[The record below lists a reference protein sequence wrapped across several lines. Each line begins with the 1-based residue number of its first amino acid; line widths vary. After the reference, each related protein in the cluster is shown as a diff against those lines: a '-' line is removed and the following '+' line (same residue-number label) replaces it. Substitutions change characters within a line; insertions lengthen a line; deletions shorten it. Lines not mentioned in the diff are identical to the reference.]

1 MQKEEV
7 QFRPQLL
14 KFEEIIK
21 ELNGRN
27 MKKANKLIA
36 NFSKS
41 KFPKGCPP
49 FLQTAKALELLF
61 EDKYREAVNSARAI
75 EKLQPTNE
83 QIVDILYL
91 IFDLSSREQDSHS
104 LLVRLNKK
112 FPQNLE
118 HMINLLY
125 LNLSLQK
132 FAEAQ
137 MVAMSFFKHAKSPAA
152 TMVLATCCYLRAK
165 KENSMVSY
173 KLAIGFL
180 DKVDEPFA
188 DTVTMKAK
196 SMIELGN
203 VKEALDFW
211 HQESVQKIMSYDP
224 ISYKRLEI
232 TCYSKLGRNDDVAK
246 VAESFLREINVDSI
260 DEWKLVVKY
269 HQDAQKLIDEL
280 YTEKNR
286 GPRLAKIELYI
297 QKGLDILPLLEEYI
311 SNYKDKEC
319 ILGDLRPYLN
329 DEVLSK
335 LTENSNVYIK
345 TLATNKFEVENIDT
359 PKLASVLTQDALRK
373 NDKKQMIEAFN
384 ACMKFVNKYDARVS
398 LIRLAGLLGL
408 TVYQNKLWHEQ
419 KLEGINYLSLAS
431 LYLNDHINNWDFQS
445 LSKQL
450 DQTDDYVLKS
460 LQSFERQLQKSTKT
474 LSFLVLEDAIN
485 FKYSIVKNINNYIS
499 YIINMWLKMV
509 NNLDTIN
516 EFNAE
521 RFLDSKAIAELEERR
536 DTTILPIYFRD
547 ENIQEMLLPST
558 SYLLNI
564 FDPVV
569 KALFYLKLS
578 PSKVDEELSRITEP
592 KWQAFT
598 DFVKKGTFSIS
609 SDADIYVIGSIALA
623 NKIKGGKCS
632 SELVSQLKNK
642 LNEKAEMIKKSL
654 HIEGLP
660 DSIKETIEEQE
671 KHLMFSVASIEK
683 LFS

>member
-14 KFEEIIK
+14 KFDEIIK

-27 MKKANKLIA
+27 MKKANKLIS

-61 EDKYREAVNSARAI
+61 NNKYEEAVTSAREI

-91 IFDLSSREQDSHS
+91 IFALSNKEQDSHN
-104 LLVRLNKK
+104 LFTRLNKK
-112 FPQNLE
+112 FPQNME
-118 HMINLLY
+118 HAINLLY
-125 LNLSLQK
+125 LNLSMQK
-132 FAEAQ
+132 YAEAQ
-137 MVAMSFFKHAKSPAA
+137 MTAMSFFKQVKTTPAI
-152 TMVLATCCYLRAK
+152 MLLATCCYLRAK
-165 KENSMVSY
+165 KENSLNFY
-173 KLAIGFL
+173 KFAIGFL
-180 DKVDEPFA
+180 DKIDEPFA
-188 DTVTMKAK
+188 DMVIMKVK
-196 SMIELGN
+196 SLIEM
-203 VKEALDFW
+203 KKAQEALDYL
-211 HQESVQKIMSYDP
+211 HQEKVKEILNYDL

-232 TCYSKLGRNDDVAK
+232 KCYLELGMNDEVGK

-269 HQDAQKLIDEL
+269 HQNAEKLIDEL

-311 SNYKDKEC
+311 SNYKEKDC
-319 ILGDLRPYLN
+319 VLGDLRPYLTN
-329 DEVLSK
+329 EILSK
-335 LTENSNVYIK
+335 LTNSSNIYIK
-345 TLATNKFEVENIDT
+345 TLATNKFDIENIDT
-359 PKLASVLTQDALRK
+359 PKLASVFAEDALRK
-373 NDKKQMIEAFN
+373 NDKKLMIDALNTCE
-384 ACMKFVNKYDARVS
+384 KFSSKYDARVS
-398 LIRLAGLLGL
+398 MIRLCGLLGL

-485 FKYSIVKNINNYIS
+485 FKYSIINNINNYIS
-499 YIINMWLKMV
+499 YIINLWLKMID
-509 NNLDTIN
+509 NLNTIS
-516 EFNAE
+516 EYNAE
-521 RFLDSKAIAELEERR
+521 RFIDSKKISELEERR
-536 DTTILPIYFRD
+536 DTTILPLYFRD
-547 ENIQEMLLPST
+547 NNLQEMILPST
-558 SYLLNI
+558 SYLIKI

-569 KALFYLKLS
+569 KALFYMKLS
-578 PSKVDEELSRITEP
+578 PSKVEEELSKITEP
-592 KWQAFT
+592 KWQAFV
-598 DFVKKGTFSIS
+598 DFVKKGTFELTNDI
-609 SDADIYVIGSIALA
+609 DIYVIGSIALA
-623 NKIKGGKCS
+623 NKINGNKCNK
-632 SELVSQLKNK
+632 ELIIQLKNK
-642 LNEKAEMIKKSL
+642 LNEKADL
-654 HIEGLP
+654 
-660 DSIKETIEEQE
+660 IKESLRIDGIPKNIANTIEEQE
-671 KHLMFSVASIEK
+671 SHLMYAVKSVEK
-683 LFS
+683 LLQ